1 MLSFVGNQKQYELFE
16 NGGSDV
22 LRIILFLATNMAI
35 LVLLGIVMSV
45 LGIDSRSTSGLLVMA
60 GMFGMGGSFISLAM
74 SKWIARKST
83 GARVIEQPANP
94 TEKWLMDT
102 VARMAKDA
110 EIGMPEVA
118 VYQSPDLN
126 AFATGMNKNNALV
139 AVSTGLLQNM
149 NRDEVEAVLAHEIT
163 HVACGD
169 MVTLSL
175 IQGVLNTFV
184 IFLSRIAANIL
195 DNVLGGEEDGG
206 GLGFMGYM
214 AVTIVLEMVL
224 GLFASIIVMWFSR
237 KREFTADKGA
247 AYLTSSAKMVGA
259 LRRLQAHHEP
269 SHLPEQVAAFGI
281 RPREGGLASLFRSH
295 PPLEERIAALERL
308 S

>member
-1 MLSFVGNQKQYELFE
+1 M
-16 NGGSDV
+16 

-35 LVLLGIVMSV
+35 LILLGIVMTV
-45 LGIDSRSTSGLLVMA
+45 FGIDSRSTTGLLFMA
-60 GMFGMGGSFISLAM
+60 GLFGMGGSFISLAM
-74 SKWIARKST
+74 SKWIAKKST
-83 GARVIEQPANP
+83 GAQVIEIPSNP
-94 TEKWLMDT
+94 TEQWLYDT
-102 VARMAKDA
+102 VKRMAEKA

-118 VYQSPDLN
+118 IYNSPDMN
-126 AFATGMNKNNALV
+126 AFATGMNKNSALV

-149 NRDEVEAVLAHEIT
+149 AKDEVEAVLAHEIT

-184 IFLSRIAANIL
+184 IFLSRMAANVINNFL
-195 DNVLGGEEDGG
+195 SSDEEGG

-214 AVTIVLEMVL
+214 AVTIVLELIL

-247 AYLTSSAKMVGA
+247 AYLTGKEKMVSA

-269 SHLPEQVAAFGI
+269 SHLPDQVAAFGI
-281 RPREGGLASLFRSH
+281 RPKQGGLASLFRSH
-295 PPLEERIAALERL
+295 PPIEDRIAALEKL
-308 S
+308 

>member
-1 MLSFVGNQKQYELFE
+1 MI
-16 NGGSDV
+16 
-22 LRIILFLATNMAI
+22 RIVLFLATNMAI

-45 LGIDSRSTSGLLVMA
+45 FGIDSRSTSGLLLLA
-60 GMFGMGGSFISLAM
+60 AMFGMGGSFISLAL
-74 SKWIARKST
+74 SKWIAKKST
-83 GARVIEQPANP
+83 GAQVITQPNNP
-94 TEKWLMDT
+94 TEKWLYET
-102 VARMAKDA
+102 VQRMAKDA

-118 VYQSPDLN
+118 IYNSPDMN
-126 AFATGMNKNNALV
+126 AFATGMKKNNALV

-149 NRDEVEAVLAHEIT
+149 SKDEAEAVLAHEIS

-184 IFLSRIAANIL
+184 IFLSRMAATVI
-195 DNVLGGEEDGG
+195 DNFLSGDEEGG

-214 AVTIVLEMVL
+214 AVTIVLELVL

-269 SHLPEQVAAFGI
+269 SHLPDQVAAFGI
-281 RPREGGLASLFRSH
+281 RPKEGGMANLFRSH
-295 PPLEERIAALERL
+295 PPLEDRIAALQKL
-308 S
+308 K

>member
-1 MLSFVGNQKQYELFE
+1 
-16 NGGSDV
+16 V
-22 LRIILFLATNMAI
+22 LRIVLFLATNMAI

-45 LGIDSRSTSGLLVMA
+45 LGIDSRSTSGLLLLA
-60 GMFGMGGSFISLAM
+60 AMFGMGGSLISLAL
-74 SKWIARKST
+74 SKWIAKKST
-83 GARVIEQPANP
+83 GAHVITQPNNP
-94 TEKWLMDT
+94 TEKWLCET
-102 VARMAKDA
+102 VQRMAKDA

-118 VYQSPDLN
+118 IYNSPDIN
-126 AFATGMNKNNALV
+126 AFATGMKKNNALV

-149 NRDEVEAVLAHEIT
+149 SKDEAEAVLAHEIS

-184 IFLSRIAANIL
+184 IFLSRLAATVI
-195 DNVLGGEEDGG
+195 DNFLSGDEEGG

-214 AVTIVLEMVL
+214 AVTIVLELVL

-237 KREFTADKGA
+237 KREFTADRGA

-259 LRRLQAHHEP
+259 LRRLQAHQEP
-269 SHLPEQVAAFGI
+269 SQLPDQVAAFGI
-281 RPREGGLASLFRSH
+281 RPKEGGMANLFRSH
-295 PPLEERIAALERL
+295 PPLKDRIAALQKL
-308 S
+308 K

>member
-1 MLSFVGNQKQYELFE
+1 M
-16 NGGSDV
+16 
-22 LRIILFLATNMAI
+22 LRIVLFLATNMAI
-35 LVLLGIVMSV
+35 LVLLGIVMTV
-45 LGIDSRSTSGLLVMA
+45 FGIDSRSTSGLLLMA
-60 GMFGMGGSFISLAM
+60 GVFGMGGSFISLAM
-74 SKWIARKST
+74 SKWIAKKST
-83 GARVIEQPANP
+83 KAHVIETPSNP
-94 TEKWLMDT
+94 TEKWLYET
-102 VARMAKDA
+102 VQRMAKEA

-118 VYQSPDLN
+118 MYNSPDMN

-149 NRDEVEAVLAHEIT
+149 SKDEVEAVLAHEIT

-184 IFLSRIAANIL
+184 IFLSRIAANII
-195 DNVLGGEEDGG
+195 DNFLSGDEEGG

-214 AVTIVLEMVL
+214 AVTIVLELVL

-247 AYLTSSAKMVGA
+247 AFLTSKEKMVSA
-259 LRRLQAHHEP
+259 LERLQASHEP
-269 SHLPEQVAAFGI
+269 SQLPDQVAAFGI
-281 RPREGGLASLFRSH
+281 RPKEGGLANLFRSH
-295 PPLEERIAALERL
+295 PPLEDRIAALRNL
-308 S
+308 